1 MLKKITTTKNHLL
14 KSAIRYR
21 KAVGTCPGARGG
33 GLAVV
38 VWRWVGVKLWWC
50 GAETELKM
58 GCCATLC
65 VIHEVLWVHFE
76 MTTRV
81 PMF

>member
-1 MLKKITTTKNHLL
+1 MSM
-14 KSAIRYR
+14 SAGWWCG
-21 KAVGTCPGARGG
+21 AVELWWG
-33 GLAVV
+33 AVV
-38 VWRWVGVKLWWC
+38 VC

-76 MTTRV
+76 ITTRV
-81 PMF
+81 LML